1 MKLASVVVGCV
12 VFLLGIVL
20 ANVLAV
26 PDAVNASIQL
36 VNSTPLPD
44 GGLRSGFDGVQD
56 EILKGLKGL
65 WSLIFSLGLTGLAYL
80 TKTMA
85 WGAQLLNSYVE
96 SKTKPEAVV
105 SDPGDDWDMLE
116 PLLLKAVEAGDRE
129 FVIQV
134 AERMAGKPFISNPE
148 AASAVAAKGASTA
161 KGANRATS

>member
-36 VNSTPLPD
+36 VNSQEIPG
-44 GGLRSGFDGVQD
+44 GGLQSGFDGVQA

-65 WSLIFSLGLTGLAYL
+65 WSLLFGLGLTGLAYL
-80 TKTMA
+80 TKTVA
-85 WGAQLLNSYVE
+85 WAAQVLSAYVD
-96 SKTKPEAVV
+96 SKIDQTSPEI
-105 SDPGDDWDMLE
+105 DPDDDWDMLE
-116 PLLLKAVEAGDRE
+116 PLLLKAIEACDKD

-148 AASAVAAKGASTA
+148 TVKAKGVSNVKA
-161 KGANRATS
+161 